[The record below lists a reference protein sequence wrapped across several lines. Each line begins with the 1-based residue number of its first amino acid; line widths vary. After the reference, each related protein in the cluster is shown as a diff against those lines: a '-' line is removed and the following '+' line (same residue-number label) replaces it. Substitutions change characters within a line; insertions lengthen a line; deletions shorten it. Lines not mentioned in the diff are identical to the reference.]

1 MTIENR
7 NNILN
12 KLDEVYHPYANKVMD
27 CAPNLKE
34 LVDIEGIC
42 LAWVHLEEMG
52 RRNVTFEQAVKQYR
66 KEYERDSAMVKRM
79 TGKDMPPLKLD
90 LSAGDIV
97 INEDLTAAT
106 IESIQKTKR
115 LIDAAKRFDE
125 TGVLFGDMEEDRFYG
140 TIPYPEIWKK
150 MEEVNRKLDVIA
162 TEDSLTV
169 EKFEKPNPRSRSAT
183 VAIVQHDTVV
193 DYTGTI
199 LKAYKEI
206 VKDADEIVVVAVENG
221 IRTAFSFDGVWKEY
235 RNLTDEEMEELDA
248 ELFDDME
255 DGSDDAEDEIFC

>member
-7 NNILN
+7 NKILN
-12 KLDEVYHPYANKVMD
+12 KLDEVFHPYANKVMD

-42 LAWVHLEEMG
+42 LAWVHLEESG
-52 RRNVTFEQAVKQYR
+52 RKNVSFVDAVEKYK
-66 KEYERDSAMVKRM
+66 KEYDEQRKMVKRM

-90 LSAGDIV
+90 LSSGDVV

-140 TIPYPEIWKK
+140 TIPSPEIWKK

-183 VAIVQHDTVV
+183 VAIVQHDTVM
-193 DYTGTI
+193 DYTGAI

-248 ELFDDME
+248 ELYDGTE
-255 DGSDDAEDEIFC
+255 DGPDE

>member
-79 TGKDMPPLKLD
+79 TGKDMPPLDLD
-90 LSAGDIV
+90 LSQPEIIV
-97 INEDLTAAT
+97 NEDLTAAT
-106 IESIQKTKR
+106 IESFQKTKR
-115 LIDAAKRFDE
+115 ILGAAKLFEE
-125 TGVLFGDMEEDRFYG
+125 TGSFFEIEESDRFYG
-140 TIPYPEIWKK
+140 TVINDSVMKK
-150 MEEVNRKLDVIA
+150 MNNVNANLDVIA
-162 TEDSLTV
+162 TEDGITV
-169 EKFEKPNPRSRSAT
+169 DKFEEPNPRSRFAT
-183 VAIVQHDTVV
+183 VAVTQDSSVTI
-193 DYTGTI
+193 YTDTI
-199 LKAYKEI
+199 LKAYKKI
-206 VKDADEIVVVAVENG
+206 VADADEITFVRNG
-221 IRTAFSFDGVWKEY
+221 ESVRTAFSFGGIWKEH
-235 RNLTDEEMEELDA
+235 RNLTDEEIEELDA
-248 ELFDDME
+248 ELYDDTE
-255 DGSDDAEDEIFC
+255 DGPDE